1 VIRKSRYVE
10 KKSMNAKRI
19 IPVVLLLSAS
29 LLAQST
35 APDPQTKSKTKKK
48 AATPSAT
55 EQLAGQVRELRQMM
69 ETQQQQLLQLQR
81 QVQSRDQ
88 QIADLQNAATQAR
101 SSADA
106 ASSASAQNTQAVS
119 AIQSTVA
126 DIKLNDIN
134 MASSMQEEQKRVG
147 DMIESPL
154 ALHYKGITITP
165 GGFLA
170 AETAWR
176 QHGTASDV
184 NTPFT
189 SVPFPGADAYHLTE
203 FFGSGRQSRITLL
216 AEGKLKSAKLSGY
229 YETDWL
235 SAGVT
240 SNNNQSNSY
249 TNRMRQLWG
258 QVALD
263 NGWSFTGGQMWSL
276 VTETKKGLDNRSE
289 ALPMTIDAQYH
300 VGFSWMRQ
308 YGFRVVKNFSNKFW
322 FGFSAENAQTT
333 NLGGGNFPNNFV
345 IGAPGTNGGLYN
357 GGVQIS
363 GTGGLSPNTNY
374 SFNFTPDF
382 IVKVAFEPGFGHY
395 EVFGIN
401 SNFRDRV
408 YPAALITTPIATPQ
422 CGVAVP
428 TATTP
433 PCNVSR
439 TGGGG
444 GANARWSF
452 FQKRVDFGL
461 HFLGGDG
468 VGRYG
473 SSQLAE
479 VTAHPNGTLALIRSY
494 QALETLEWHSKH
506 WDIYTNA
513 GTEYAQRTNYLNAA
527 GTALVGYGRQ
537 DQTGTGLCLVEPNPA
552 TITNGTKPGFAPN
565 SNGCN
570 DLRDLIEGTFGFWY
584 KAYNGP
590 KGRIQFGPQYSYMV
604 LNTWRDAA
612 ILGNAKTGPFA
623 PTPHTI
629 ENMFFTSFRYYLP

>member
-1 VIRKSRYVE
+1 MNPKRVIV
-10 KKSMNAKRI
+10 ML
-19 IPVVLLLSAS
+19 LLLSIS

-48 AATPSAT
+48 AAAAPSPTT
-55 EQLAGQVRELRQMM
+55 ELLNEVRELHQRLDAQD
-69 ETQQQQLLQLQR
+69 QKIQQLQEAVQNRDR
-81 QVQSRDQ
+81 Q
-88 QIADLQNAATQAR
+88 ITDLQSAATQTR
-101 SSADA
+101 STADA
-106 ASSASAQNTQAVS
+106 AASSSSQNAQAVS
-119 AIQSTVA
+119 ALQSTVS
-126 DIKLNDIN
+126 DIKLNTTN
-134 MASSMQEEQKRVG
+134 MAASMQEEQKQVGERV
-147 DMIESPL
+147 ESPL
-154 ALHYKGITITP
+154 AVHYKGITITP

-170 AETAWR
+170 AESAWR

-189 SVPFPGADAYHLTE
+189 SVPFPGNDAYHLTE

-216 AEGKLKSAKLSGY
+216 AEGKISNAKLSGY

-258 QVALD
+258 QVAMN

-276 VTETKKGLDNRSE
+276 VTETKVGLDNRTE
-289 ALPMTIDAQYH
+289 AIPMTIDAQYH

-322 FGFSAENAQTT
+322 LGASVENAQTT

-345 IGAPGTNGGLYN
+345 IGQPGTGGGLYN
-357 GGVQIS
+357 SGETLTSGG
-363 GTGGLSPNTNY
+363 GFSPAANY
-374 SFNFTPDF
+374 SYNYTPDF
-382 IVKVAFEPGFGHY
+382 IVKAAFEPGFGHY
-395 EVFGIN
+395 EVFGLL

-408 YPAALITTPIATPQ
+408 YPTGTVPAGNVV
-422 CGVAVP
+422 CGVVTPAP
-428 TATTP
+428 AGTP
-433 PCNVSR
+433 PCNSMR

-479 VTAHPNGTLALIRSY
+479 VTVHPNGTLALIRSY

-506 WDIYTNA
+506 WDIYTNVGA
-513 GTEYAQRTNYLNAA
+513 EYAQRTQYLNAA

-537 DQTGTGLCLVEPNPA
+537 DQTGTGNCLVEPNPA
-552 TITNGTKPGFAPN
+552 AGQNGTKPGFQPA

-570 DLRDLIEGTFGFWY
+570 DLRDVIEGTFGFWY

-590 KGRIQFGPQYSYMV
+590 KGRIQFGPQYSYLV
-604 LNTWRDAA
+604 LNTWRDAV
-612 ILGNAKTGPFA
+612 A

>member
-1 VIRKSRYVE
+1 
-10 KKSMNAKRI
+10 MNAKRI
-19 IPVVLLLSAS
+19 VPVLLLLSVS
-29 LLAQST
+29 LLAQSA
-35 APDPQTKSKTKKK
+35 APDPQTNSKPKKK
-48 AATPSAT
+48 AMASPTA
-55 EQLAGQVRELRQMM
+55 ELANEVHELRRMM
-69 ETQQQQLLQLQR
+69 ETQQQQIQQLQ
-81 QVQSRDQ
+81 QAVHSRDQ
-88 QIADLQNAATQAR
+88 QISDLQNAASQAR
-101 SSADA
+101 SSAE
-106 ASSASAQNTQAVS
+106 SAVS
-119 AIQSTVA
+119 SSSRTAQTVSALEGTVA
-126 DIKLNDIN
+126 DIKLNSTN
-134 MASSMQEEQKRVG
+134 MAATMQEEQKHVS

-154 ALHYKGITITP
+154 ALHYKGITLTP

-170 AETAWR
+170 AESAWR
-176 QHGTASDV
+176 QHSTASDV

-189 SVPFPGADAYHLTE
+189 SIPFPGNDAYHLSE

-216 AEGKLKSAKLSGY
+216 AEGKISSAKLSGY

-258 QVALD
+258 QVALN
-263 NGWSFTGGQMWSL
+263 NGWSFTGGQQWSL
-276 VTETKKGLDNRSE
+276 VTETKVGLNNRTE

-300 VGFSWMRQ
+300 VGFSWLRQ
-308 YGFRVVKNFSNKFW
+308 YGFRVVKNFNNEFW
-322 FGFSAENAQTT
+322 IGASVENAQTT
-333 NLGGGNFPNNFV
+333 NLGGGNFPTNFV
-345 IGAPGTNGGLYN
+345 IGAPGTGGGLYN
-357 GGVQIS
+357 S
-363 GTGGLSPNTNY
+363 GETLTSSGGLSPAANY
-374 SFNFTPDF
+374 SYNYTPDF
-382 IVKVAFEPGFGHY
+382 IVKAAFEPGFGHY
-395 EVFGIN
+395 EVFGVV

-408 YPAALITTPIATPQ
+408 YPTGTVPAGNVV
-422 CGVAVP
+422 CGVVTPAP
-428 TATTP
+428 AGTP
-433 PCNVSR
+433 PCNSVR

-479 VTAHPNGTLALIRSY
+479 ATVHPNGTLALIHSY

-506 WDIYTNA
+506 WDVYTNVGA
-513 GTEYAQRTNYLNAA
+513 EYAARTAYLNAA
-527 GTALVGYGRQ
+527 GTAYVGYGRP
-537 DQTGTGLCLVEPNPA
+537 DQTGTGNCLVEPNPA
-552 TITNGTKPGFAPN
+552 AATNGTKPGFQPA

-570 DLRDLIEGTFGFWY
+570 DPRDVIEGTFGFWY

-590 KGRIQFGPQYSYMV
+590 KGRIQFGPQYSYLV
-604 LNTWRDAA
+604 LNTWRDAV
-612 ILGNAKTGPFA
+612 A

>member
-1 VIRKSRYVE
+1 
-10 KKSMNAKRI
+10 MNAKRI
-19 IPVVLLLSAS
+19 ISVVVLLSMS
-29 LLAQST
+29 LLAQSG
-35 APDPQTKSKTKKK
+35 APDPQTKPKTKKK
-48 AATPSAT
+48 AAAAAPSPTA
-55 EQLAGQVRELRQMM
+55 ELASEVRELRRMM
-69 ETQQQQLLQLQR
+69 EAQDAKIQR
-81 QVQSRDQ
+81 LEQDVRSRDQ
-88 QIADLQNAATQAR
+88 QISDLQNAATQAR
-101 SSADA
+101 TSAADA
-106 ASSASAQNTQAVS
+106 MSATSQNTQAVS
-119 AIQSTVA
+119 ALQSTVS
-126 DIKLNDIN
+126 DIKLNNTNLAMTVQD
-134 MASSMQEEQKRVG
+134 EQKKVS

-154 ALHYKGITITP
+154 AIHYKGVTLTP

-170 AETAWR
+170 AESAWR
-176 QHGTASDV
+176 QHATASDV

-189 SVPFPGADAYHLTE
+189 SIPFPGNDAYHLAE

-216 AEGKLKSAKLSGY
+216 AEGKISNAKLSGY

-258 QVALD
+258 QVAFN

-276 VTETKKGLDNRSE
+276 VTETKKGLDNRTE

-300 VGFSWMRQ
+300 VGFSWERQ
-308 YGFRVVKNFSNKFW
+308 YSLRVVKNFNNEFW
-322 FGFSAENAQTT
+322 LGASIENAENT
-333 NLGGGNFPNNFV
+333 NLGGGNFPNNFL

-357 GGVQIS
+357 GGAAIS
-363 GTGGLSPNTNY
+363 GTGGLSPNANY
-374 SFNFTPDF
+374 SFNYTPDF
-382 IVKVAFEPGFGHY
+382 IVKAAFEPGFGHY
-395 EVFGIN
+395 EVFGII
-401 SNFRDRV
+401 SNFRNRL
-408 YPAALITTPIATPQ
+408 YPTAAGIPAGTVVCGVTTPAPAGTPN
-422 CGVAVP
+422 C
-428 TATTP
+428 T
-433 PCNVSR
+433 NVK

-479 VTAHPNGTLALIRSY
+479 VTAHPSGTLALIHSY

-506 WDIYTNA
+506 WDVYTNA
-513 GTEYAQRTNYLNAA
+513 GIEYAQRTAYLNAA
-527 GTALVGYGRQ
+527 GAFVGYGRP
-537 DQTGTGLCLVEPNPA
+537 DQTGTGSCLLEPNPA
-552 TITNGTKPGFAPN
+552 ASTNGTKAGFTPN
-565 SNGCN
+565 SNSCN
-570 DLRDLIEGTFGFWY
+570 DPRNIIEGTFGFWY

-590 KGRIQFGPQYSYMV
+590 KGRIQFGPQYSYLV
-604 LNTWRDAA
+604 LNTWWNSSR
-612 ILGNAKTGPFA
+612 LGNVTTNPFA

>member
-1 VIRKSRYVE
+1 
-10 KKSMNAKRI
+10 MNPKRI
-19 IPVVLLLSAS
+19 IVMLLLLSTS

-35 APDPQTKSKTKKK
+35 APDPQTRNKPKKK
-48 AATPSAT
+48 AAAAPSPTT
-55 EQLAGQVRELRQMM
+55 ELLNEVRELRQRLDA
-69 ETQQQQLLQLQR
+69 QDQKIQQLQEAVQTRDRQLT
-81 QVQSRDQ
+81 
-88 QIADLQNAATQAR
+88 DLQNAAAQAR
-101 SSADA
+101 SNAEAA
-106 ASSASAQNTQAVS
+106 ASSSSQNAQAVS
-119 AIQSTVA
+119 ALQSTVS
-126 DIKLNDIN
+126 DIKLNTTN
-134 MASSMQEEQKRVG
+134 MAASMQEEQKQVGERV
-147 DMIESPL
+147 ESPL
-154 ALHYKGITITP
+154 AVHYKGITITP

-170 AETAWR
+170 AESAWR

-189 SVPFPGADAYHLTE
+189 SIPFPGNDAYHLSE

-216 AEGKLKSAKLSGY
+216 AEGKISNAKLSGY

-258 QVALD
+258 QVALN

-276 VTETKKGLDNRSE
+276 VTETKKGLDNRTE

-300 VGFSWMRQ
+300 VGFSWLRQ

-322 FGFSAENAQTT
+322 LGASVENAQTT

-345 IGAPGTNGGLYN
+345 IGAPGTGGGLYN
-357 GGVQIS
+357 SGETLTSGG
-363 GTGGLSPNTNY
+363 GFSPAANY
-374 SFNFTPDF
+374 SYNYTPDF
-382 IVKVAFEPGFGHY
+382 IVKAAFEPGFGHY
-395 EVFGIN
+395 EVFGII
-401 SNFRDRV
+401 SNFRDRI
-408 YPAALITTPIATPQ
+408 YPNATPAISN
-422 CGVAVP
+422 CGMAAP
-428 TATTP
+428 IPAGTP
-433 PCNVSR
+433 NCNSAR

-479 VTAHPNGTLALIRSY
+479 VTVHPNGTLALIRSY

-506 WDIYTNA
+506 WDIYSNV
-513 GTEYAQRTNYLNAA
+513 GTEYAQRTAYLNAA
-527 GTALVGYGRQ
+527 SAYVGYGRP
-537 DQTGTGLCLVEPNPA
+537 DQTGTGNCLVEPNPA
-552 TITNGTKPGFAPN
+552 AGQNGTKPGFQPA

-570 DLRDLIEGTFGFWY
+570 DLRDVIEGTLGFWY

-590 KGRIQFGPQYSYMV
+590 KGRIQFGPQYSYLV
-604 LNTWRDAA
+604 LNTWRDAV
-612 ILGNAKTGPFA
+612 A

>member
-1 VIRKSRYVE
+1 L
-10 KKSMNAKRI
+10 
-19 IPVVLLLSAS
+19 LLLSVS
-29 LLAQST
+29 LLAQSS
-35 APDPQTKSKTKKK
+35 APDPQTTTKPKKK
-48 AATPSAT
+48 AAAAATASPTAELAT
-55 EQLAGQVRELRQMM
+55 EVHELRRMM
-69 ETQQQQLLQLQR
+69 ETQQHQIQQLQQA
-81 QVQSRDQ
+81 VQSRDQ
-88 QIADLQNAATQAR
+88 QIADLQNAASQAR
-101 SSADA
+101 SSAENA
-106 ASSASAQNTQAVS
+106 VSTSSQSAQAVS
-119 AIQSTVA
+119 ALQSTVA
-126 DIKLNDIN
+126 DIKLNTTN
-134 MASSMQEEQKRVG
+134 MAATMQEEQKHVG
-147 DMIESPL
+147 EMIESPL
-154 ALHYKGITITP
+154 AIHYKGVTITP

-170 AETAWR
+170 AESAWR
-176 QHGTASDV
+176 QHATASDV

-189 SVPFPGADAYHLTE
+189 SVPFPGNDAYHLTE

-216 AEGKLKSAKLSGY
+216 AEGKISNAKLSGY

-258 QVALD
+258 QVALN

-276 VTETKKGLDNRSE
+276 VTETKKGLDNRTE

-308 YGFRVVKNFSNKFW
+308 YGFRVVKNFNNEFW
-322 FGFSAENAQTT
+322 LGFAVENAQTT
-333 NLGGGNFPNNFV
+333 NLGGGNFPTNFV
-345 IGAPGTNGGLYN
+345 IGSPGTNGGLYN

-374 SFNFTPDF
+374 SFNYTPDF
-382 IVKVAFEPGFGHY
+382 IVKAAWEPGFGHY
-395 EVFGIN
+395 EVFGIL
-401 SNFRDRV
+401 SNFRDRI
-408 YPAALITTPIATPQ
+408 YPANLLTTPLPTPQ

-433 PCNVSR
+433 PCNSTR

-452 FQKRVDFGL
+452 FQKQVDFGL

-479 VTAHPNGTLALIRSY
+479 VTAHPNGTLALIHSY

-513 GTEYAQRTNYLNAA
+513 GVEYAQRTAYLNAN
-527 GTALVGYGRQ
+527 GTALVGYGRT
-537 DQTGTGLCLVEPNPA
+537 DQTGTQLCLVEPNPVSNV
-552 TITNGTKPGFAPN
+552 NGTKPGFQPA

-570 DLRDLIEGTFGFWY
+570 DPRNIIEGTFGFWY
-584 KAYNGP
+584 KAYSGP
-590 KGRIQFGPQYSYMV
+590 KGRIQFGPQYSYIV

-612 ILGNAKTGPFA
+612 HVGGVATNPFA
-623 PTPHTI
+623 PTPHTV

>member
-1 VIRKSRYVE
+1 
-10 KKSMNAKRI
+10 MNAKRI
-19 IPVVLLLSAS
+19 IATLLLLSVS

-35 APDPQTKSKTKKK
+35 APDPQTKSKTRKR
-48 AATPSAT
+48 AATPSPTA
-55 EQLAGQVRELRQMM
+55 ELANEVRELRERLDAQD
-69 ETQQQQLLQLQR
+69 QKIQQLQEA
-81 QVQSRDQ
+81 VQSRDR
-88 QIADLQNAATQAR
+88 QITDLQNAATQAR

-106 ASSASAQNTQAVS
+106 AASSSSQNAQAVS
-119 AIQSTVA
+119 ALQSTVS
-126 DIKLNDIN
+126 DIRSNTTN
-134 MASSMQEEQKRVG
+134 MAASMQEEQKHVG
-147 DMIESPL
+147 ERLESPL
-154 ALHYKGITITP
+154 AVHYKGITITP

-170 AETAWR
+170 AESAWR

-189 SVPFPGADAYHLTE
+189 SIPFPGNDAYHLSE

-216 AEGKLKSAKLSGY
+216 AEGKISNAKLSGY

-258 QVALD
+258 QVALN

-276 VTETKKGLDNRSE
+276 VTETKKGLDNRTE

-300 VGFSWMRQ
+300 VGFSWLRQ

-322 FGFSAENAQTT
+322 LGASVENAQTT

-345 IGAPGTNGGLYN
+345 IGAPGTGGGLYN
-357 GGVQIS
+357 S
-363 GTGGLSPNTNY
+363 GETLTSGGGLSPAANY
-374 SFNFTPDF
+374 SYNDTPDF
-382 IVKVAFEPGFGHY
+382 IVKAAFEPGFGHY
-395 EVFGIN
+395 EVFGIV
-401 SNFRDRV
+401 SNFRDRI
-408 YPAALITTPIATPQ
+408 YPNATPAISN
-422 CGVAVP
+422 CGVAAP
-428 TATTP
+428 IPAGTP
-433 PCNVSR
+433 NCNSAR
-439 TGGGG
+439 TGGGA

-473 SSQLAE
+473 SAQLAE
-479 VTAHPNGTLALIRSY
+479 VTVHPNGTLALIRSY

-506 WDIYTNA
+506 WDIYSNVGA
-513 GTEYAQRTNYLNAA
+513 EYAQRTAYLNSA
-527 GTALVGYGRQ
+527 GAYVGYGRP
-537 DQTGTGLCLVEPNPA
+537 DQTGTGNCLVEPNPA
-552 TITNGTKPGFAPN
+552 AGQNGTKPGFQPA

-570 DLRDLIEGTFGFWY
+570 DLRDVIEGTLGFWY

-590 KGRIQFGPQYSYMV
+590 KGRIQFGPQYSYLV
-604 LNTWRDAA
+604 LNTWRDAV
-612 ILGNAKTGPFA
+612 A
-623 PTPHTI
+623 PAPHTI
-629 ENMFFTSFRYYLP
+629 DNMFFTSFRYYLP